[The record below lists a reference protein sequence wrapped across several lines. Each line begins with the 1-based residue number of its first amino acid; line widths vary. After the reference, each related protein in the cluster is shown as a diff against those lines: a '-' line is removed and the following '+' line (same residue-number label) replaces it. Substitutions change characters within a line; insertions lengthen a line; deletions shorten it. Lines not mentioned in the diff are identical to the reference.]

1 MKQRTDAD
9 RFEFVCRLRLDVN
22 HVSDIDG
29 NLDHIEISAGDLRRA
44 GIVYTDET
52 HCFKDFRKAID
63 FLMDMHELGKE
74 GYFDR

>member
-29 NLDHIEISAGDLRRA
+29 NLDHIEISAGELSRA
-44 GIVYTDET
+44 SIVYTDET
-52 HCFKDFRKAID
+52 HGFKDFRKAID
-63 FLMDMHELGKE
+63 FLMDFHEMRDSDF
-74 GYFDR
+74 YI